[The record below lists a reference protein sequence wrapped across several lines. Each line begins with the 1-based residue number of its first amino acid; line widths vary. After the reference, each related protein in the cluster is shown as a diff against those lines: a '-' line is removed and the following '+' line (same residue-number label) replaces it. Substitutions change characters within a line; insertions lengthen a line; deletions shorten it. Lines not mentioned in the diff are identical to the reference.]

1 MLNSTYT
8 FSINSGSLSILPII
22 VCPML
27 YCFHAGQQRSSS
39 FQVSAFTVPVNSR
52 LQKVYKTLGKATL
65 FFFFFYTSYLCRG
78 VVGRWMSRSL
88 KILRMR
94 TVNSQQL
101 WGRNVVYTKDISA
114 KRWHCGCIDFAA
126 DAQSGRR

>member
-8 FSINSGSLSILPII
+8 FSISSGSLSVLPII

-27 YCFHAGQQRSSS
+27 YRFHAGQQRSSS

-52 LQKVYKTLGKATL
+52 LQKVYKTLGKATHY
-65 FFFFFYTSYLCRG
+65 FFFYTSYHYRG
-78 VVGRWMSRSL
+78 MVGRWMSRSL

-101 WGRNVVYTKDISA
+101 WGRDVVVYTKDISA
-114 KRWHCGCIDFAA
+114 KRWHCGCIDFAV